1 MSNYY
6 YLVAGLPEVAFDGS
20 KQVYS
25 IDDFREDIY
34 PHLSAEDKR
43 LNDLFF
49 LARDN
54 ENLMKILK
62 GGAEVELARIG
73 CYSQEQLLDIVSSV
87 KNGDVR
93 DAGVHSYLY
102 DFLEQYFASEQ
113 SEHIMWSDVL
123 SARYY
128 EYAMSSS
135 NKFIAQWFTFNLDV
149 NNLLVALTARKYKL
163 SVADVVIGNNE
174 VAEALRTSA
183 ARDFGLSGTLD
194 YLEVVQR
201 MAENDKLQEREHQ
214 LDEMR
219 WKWLDDNSAFCY
231 FSVEVLFLFLQKL
244 DIVARWAAL
253 DADKGMQRYTELIN
267 DLKGSIELPV
277 V

>member
-43 LNDLFF
+43 LIDLFF

-87 KNGDVR
+87 KSGDVR

-194 YLEVVQR
+194 CLEAVQR

>member
-43 LNDLFF
+43 LIDLFF

-194 YLEVVQR
+194 YLEAVQR

-267 DLKGSIELPV
+267 DLKGGIELPV

>member
-43 LNDLFF
+43 LIDLFF

-87 KNGDVR
+87 KSGDVR

-194 YLEVVQR
+194 CLEAVQR

-253 DADKGMQRYTELIN
+253 DADRGMQRYTELIN

>member
-20 KQVYS
+20 KQVYF

-43 LNDLFF
+43 LIDLFF

-194 YLEVVQR
+194 YLEAVQR